1 MRRASYH
8 PDLMRQPASDEYS
21 MLDTLGITS
30 IRQMLESL
38 IDRTHDF
45 DPFGKIHVLFFGVA
59 WRYPNI
65 LHGCLQFHNACTHGC
80 LLSRISNSHRVCGL
94 VTLPHLI
101 LMRMQ
106 ARAADVIIGTG
117 CYPEPRL
124 PPTSS
129 LAPFI
134 RLPWVR
140 EIFDFRVLR

>member
-80 LLSRISNSHRVCGL
+80 LLSRISNSHRVCRL
-94 VTLPHLI
+94 VTLSHLLLI
-101 LMRMQ
+101 TDAGTSRRSFNWDRLLSRTPASSYFVAGTIYQ
-106 ARAADVIIGTG
+106 IALGARN
-117 CYPEPRL
+117 L
-124 PPTSS
+124 
-129 LAPFI
+129 
-134 RLPWVR
+134 
-140 EIFDFRVLR
+140 